1 MGDLALRIDSVA
13 IRRISRARGWVL
25 DVDGC
30 IVRTTAAG
38 GAGGTPIAGAIEL
51 VRWLKRNGK
60 TVVICTNASQKT
72 ATHYASHLRTIGFE
86 IEDRDVMTAA
96 TAAATYVA
104 GRHGSGPVI
113 AIGDVGLTQALT
125 DAGVRLWSEDRDPP
139 VAVIVGAAD
148 QYSARDINAACLAI
162 ADTNTAF
169 YVTVDTPWFHGGIKK
184 AVSSSTAIARAI
196 EATTGVKPVVCG
208 KPSPALAQVLCER
221 LGREG
226 RDVVV
231 VGDMASIEVKMANDM
246 GANGVLVLSG
256 GTSIDE
262 FRTLP
267 TEYRPDVCVQD
278 VGALLRAIKKIDEQ
292 EGNDH
297 GQADRSI

>member
-1 MGDLALRIDSVA
+1 
-13 IRRISRARGWVL
+13 
-25 DVDGC
+25 
-30 IVRTTAAG
+30 
-38 GAGGTPIAGAIEL
+38 
-51 VRWLKRNGK
+51 
-60 TVVICTNASQKT
+60 
-72 ATHYASHLRTIGFE
+72 
-86 IEDRDVMTAA
+86 MTAA

>member
-1 MGDLALRIDSVA
+1 MGDPVVPIDETAVQK
-13 IRRISRARGWVL
+13 IVRAGGWVL

-38 GAGGTPIAGAIEL
+38 GAGGTPIEGAIEL
-51 VRWLKRNGK
+51 VRWLKRNGR

-72 ATHYASHLRTIGFE
+72 AAHYASHLRTIGFE
-86 IEDRDVMTAA
+86 VEDRDVMTAA
-96 TAAATYVA
+96 TAAAAYVA

-113 AIGDVGLTQALT
+113 AIGDVGLTQALR
-125 DAGVRLWSEDRDPP
+125 DAGVRLWTEGREQP

-148 QYSARDINAACLAI
+148 QYAARDINDACLAI
-162 ADTNTAF
+162 ADASAAF
-169 YVTVDTPWFHGGIKK
+169 YVTVDTPWFHGGIRK

-196 EATTGVKPVVCG
+196 EAVTEVKPVVCG
-208 KPSPALAQVLCER
+208 KPSPALARVLCER
-221 LGREG
+221 LGRRG

-256 GTSIDE
+256 GTSIEE
-262 FRTLP
+262 FRALP
-267 TEYRPDVCVQD
+267 AEYRPDVCVQD
-278 VGALLRAIKKIDEQ
+278 VGALLRTIQ
-292 EGNDH
+292 
-297 GQADRSI
+297 QSQ

>member
-1 MGDLALRIDSVA
+1 MVDVALPIDSVA
-13 IRRISRARGWVL
+13 IRQVARAGGWVL

-38 GAGGTPIAGAIEL
+38 GAGGSPIAGAVDL

-72 ATHYASHLRTIGFE
+72 AAHYASHLRAIGFE

-96 TAAATYVA
+96 TAAAAYAA

-113 AIGDVGLTQALT
+113 AIGDIGLTQALRDT
-125 DAGVRLWSEDRDPP
+125 GVRLWSEDPDPP

-148 QYSARDINAACLAI
+148 QYSTRDINAACLAI
-162 ADTNTAF
+162 ADAGAAF
-169 YVTVDTPWFHGGIKK
+169 YVTVDTPWFHGGITK

-196 EATTGVKPVVCG
+196 EAVTGVKPVVCG
-208 KPSPALAQVLCER
+208 KPSPALARVLSER
-221 LGREG
+221 LGRAG

-262 FRTLP
+262 VRTLP
-267 TEYRPDVCVQD
+267 IEYRPDVCVQD
-278 VGALLRAIKKIDEQ
+278 VGALLRAVQ
-292 EGNDH
+292 EN
-297 GQADRSI
+297 